1 MVRQLISYNQL
12 STILSFVNPW
22 VLLKYIWEVTWPL
35 PLRISLSLAMAWWK
49 FHAGYVVKDV
59 WSLLTNLLFN
69 RHMTVITLFYRSC
82 EQMAEFPIL
91 PADSCDDVIS
101 WVSDSFCSQ
110 CLNKN
115 QRHCQSYLC
124 STLCVPNGTLFRKS
138 YHCKVFLFELNQ
150 CISIYTIMVYVH

>member
-1 MVRQLISYNQL
+1 MVMVNQLIFYNQQ
-12 STILSFVNPW
+12 STILSFSW
-22 VLLKYIWEVTWPL
+22 VSPKYIWEVTWP
-35 PLRISLSLAMAWWK
+35 PTPKDIPEPSQDMVKVSRWLRSVGCLKPAHKS
-49 FHAGYVVKDV
+49 
-59 WSLLTNLLFN
+59 
-69 RHMTVITLFYRSC
+69 VITSFYRSC